1 MTMPGHTCSSSCS
14 LVSTLPAAS
23 TKATRS
29 SAALGDKGTRFPSR
43 NSVPPGTSRQYEPN
57 SYWLPEA
64 IAGDPKNFIRK
75 IEEVLKDYYELG
87 KYASSMRPRLI
98 WCDDSV

>member
-1 MTMPGHTCSSSCS
+1 
-14 LVSTLPAAS
+14 L
-23 TKATRS
+23 
-29 SAALGDKGTRFPSR
+29 R

-75 IEEVLKDYYELG
+75 IAEVLKDY
-87 KYASSMRPRLI
+87 
-98 WCDDSV
+98 

>member
-29 SAALGDKGTRFPSR
+29 SAALGDRGTRSPSR
-43 NSVPPGTSRQYEPN
+43 NSVPPGTSRRYEAN

-64 IAGDPKNFIRK
+64 IAGDPENFIRK
-75 IEEVLKDYYELG
+75 IAEVLKDYQAQGQY
-87 KYASSMRPRLI
+87 PP
-98 WCDDSV
+98 SVYRVSTQ